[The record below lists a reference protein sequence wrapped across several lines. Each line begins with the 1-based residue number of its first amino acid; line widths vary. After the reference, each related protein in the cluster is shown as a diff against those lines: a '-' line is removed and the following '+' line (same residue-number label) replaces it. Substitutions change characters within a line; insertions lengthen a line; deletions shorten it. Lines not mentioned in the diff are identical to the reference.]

1 MKFTFRIGDRPLP
14 GFVLKRGVSHGG
26 FGEVYFGISEGGK
39 EVALKCIRRNLDVEL
54 RGIQPC
60 LNLKHPHLVHLYDLR
75 RDEQHNV
82 WLVME
87 YVSGETL
94 DGILQRHPHGVG
106 QDLATEWFLGL
117 ASAVHY
123 LHDHG
128 IVHRDLKPANI
139 FLENGTV
146 KVGDYGLCKAIGT
159 SQHVAQTQNVGT
171 VHYMA
176 PEISRG
182 EYDRRVDIYAAGII
196 LYEMLTGHPPFDGD
210 SAGEILYK
218 HVLDDP
224 DLSAAPAG
232 FKPIL
237 AKALTKDPRERY
249 ATIAAMANDVA
260 ALRTPQG
267 TMHGTPAP
275 ARVTEVA
282 PRLASQMPTREAA
295 PTTVFPGPG
304 SERIREMLLASIIAV
319 AVAAGWGM
327 LFQGGDWRSVAS
339 AALLG
344 IVGSCG
350 LILAKT
356 WWRRPRE
363 ESWRRRLGLGTFGV
377 LLGVAAVW
385 LQGYSIVEATRPSFV
400 VAGETTPRHPFFSAL
415 YSDSPKLPVA
425 AAYAAY
431 FGLIFL
437 LLRWWKNVEPTR
449 EERFSFPALGA
460 VLFWAYVLLFLLP
473 GTEERRTAFVAL
485 AATAVATQCASP
497 RREPDPEPSKR
508 LRLKNV

>member
-14 GFVLKRGVSHGG
+14 GFVLKRGVSQGG
-26 FGEVYFGISEGGK
+26 FGEVYFGVSEGGK

-75 RDEQHNV
+75 RDEQHNT

-87 YVSGETL
+87 FVSGETL
-94 DGILQRHPHGVG
+94 DAIVQRHPHGVG
-106 QDLATEWFLGL
+106 KDLATEWFLGL

-139 FLENGTV
+139 FLENGAV

-182 EYDRRVDIYAAGII
+182 EYDRRVDVYAAGII

-218 HVLDDP
+218 HVLDHPNLSEAP
-224 DLSAAPAG
+224 DA

-237 AKALTKDPRERY
+237 SKALAKDPKDRY
-249 ATIAAMANDVA
+249 STIAAMANDVA
-260 ALRTPQG
+260 ALR
-267 TMHGTPAP
+267 AP
-275 ARVTEVA
+275 AATMQGMPATVRSTDLA
-282 PRLASQMPTREAA
+282 PRLAAETPTREAA
-295 PTTVFPGPG
+295 PTTILPRPG
-304 SERIREMLLASIIAV
+304 SERIREMLQAAIIAV

-344 IVGSCG
+344 MLGSCG
-350 LILAKT
+350 LIAAKT
-356 WWRRPRE
+356 WWRKPRE
-363 ESWRRRLGLGTFGV
+363 ESWRRRLGLGAFG
-377 LLGVAAVW
+377 LILGAAAIW
-385 LQGYSIVEATRPSFV
+385 LQGYSLGEATQLPPVTSSDGV
-400 VAGETTPRHPFFSAL
+400 SRHPFFSAL
-415 YSDSPKLPVA
+415 YADNPKLPIGVA
-425 AAYAAY
+425 HAAY
-431 FGLIFL
+431 FGLMFL

-485 AATAVATQCASP
+485 AAIAVATQCASP
-497 RREPDPEPSKR
+497 RRDPDPEPSKR
-508 LRLKNV
+508 LRLKHV